1 MLSLKDVSMGIKV
14 VGILYLFY
22 LQYIHSVNIPMS
34 VIVLITL
41 GSIGAAMFRKSKINN
56 GYIRYTYYKNYVVAL
71 AGLVVILKEYM

>member
-1 MLSLKDVSMGIKV
+1 MLTLKDVSMGIKV

-22 LQYIHSVNIPMS
+22 LQYANMVNIPMS

-41 GSIGAAMFRKSKINN
+41 GSLGAAMSCKSKMND
-56 GYIRYTYYKNYVVAL
+56 GHFHYRYYNYAVVL